1 MKEFDVAIIGGGP
14 AGLGAAIYSGRAM
27 LKTVLFDKFGTGGQ
41 LNSYE
46 KIANYPGFF
55 EDTPTYKLSE
65 SLLAHAQ
72 RFGAEIIYDEI
83 ISISDDEE
91 WKILKGFADSYRVHA
106 SIVATGVRYKNL
118 GVEGEEKLRGRGVS
132 YCATCDGPFFVG
144 KDIVV
149 VGGGDS
155 ALQEAQHLTQF
166 GREVTIIHRRDE
178 FRAYPDLREMVQKH
192 PKIKYLMNS
201 TVQSIEG
208 KDFVEGIIIKNVVTG
223 EVSKMKTNAVFIFVG
238 LQPNTEFLSGYA
250 DLDDYG
256 YVKTGED
263 MSTSKKGVFAA
274 GDIRIKDVR
283 QVITAVSDGAIAAQ
297 SAWKYMSCRK

>member
-1 MKEFDVAIIGGGP
+1 
-14 AGLGAAIYSGRAM
+14 
-27 LKTVLFDKFGTGGQ
+27 
-41 LNSYE
+41 
-46 KIANYPGFF
+46 
-55 EDTPTYKLSE
+55 
-65 SLLAHAQ
+65 
-72 RFGAEIIYDEI
+72 
-83 ISISDDEE
+83 
-91 WKILKGFADSYRVHA
+91 
-106 SIVATGVRYKNL
+106 
-118 GVEGEEKLRGRGVS
+118 
-132 YCATCDGPFFVG
+132 
-144 KDIVV
+144 
-149 VGGGDS
+149 
-155 ALQEAQHLTQF
+155 
-166 GREVTIIHRRDE
+166 
-178 FRAYPDLREMVQKH
+178 MVQKH
-192 PKIKYLMNS
+192 PKIKCLMNS

-274 GDIRIKDVR
+274 GDIRIKNVR

>member
-192 PKIKYLMNS
+192 PKIKCLMNS

-274 GDIRIKDVR
+274 GDIRIKDIR